1 MKKEDCAYYDNGYCR
16 KGLPGTKCE
25 IVGCVASMPK
35 PIESTMIHYPSTSP
49 IDYWYQKYLNKKVQL
64 TWQDIKTIVNLADDL
79 VQDDSVT
86 ETEEEYY
93 KAILD
98 AFNKTRK

>member
-1 MKKEDCAYYDNGYCR
+1 MTKAEERALMAYPPTHSTGKRDAKRIQSELVDTHQTQRTIFKKGYELAE
-16 KGLPGTKCE
+16 KDL
-25 IVGCVASMPK
+25 A
-35 PIESTMIHYPSTSP
+35 
-49 IDYWYQKYLNKKVQL
+49 L
-64 TWQDIKTIVNLADDL
+64 TWQDIKTIVELADDL

-93 KAILD
+93 KAVLD